1 MKWLATRSRALTITV
16 VGMLAMVPFF
26 LIADPVAANI
36 YWDICLGGIMA
47 VALWFAWHLPERRAA
62 WVLIVLGQFFFI
74 AGDVTWSVLQDVLHN
89 DAYPNVGDVFYVSG
103 YVLIAIGLSMLWRFQ
118 RAIANV
124 GALVDGL
131 IVAVAASVL
140 LWVFFIGPAVLDG
153 SGGLAERLFNTAYP
167 AGDLLLIAMGAQLG
181 MRVGRSVPSW
191 MLLIGMVTLLAA
203 DLWYA
208 YLAADDAYSVG
219 HPVDALWW
227 TSYVAIAALVVHER
241 VGELSRA
248 RIDPSGPRL
257 TLMRVSVLAA
267 TTLAAPLTIAARA
280 SGGMDLELVPLLGG
294 SIVLF
299 LLVVL
304 RLAIVAEQLETSR
317 GRLEHDATHDAL
329 TGLGN
334 RALYSER
341 VRQALAASATTPLR
355 TAVLCIDL
363 DDFKTVNDSLGHAAG
378 DRMLQ
383 EVGGRLRGVVRRA
396 DSVARLGGD
405 EFAILVDGEPA
416 EAALEIADRLLAEL
430 SRPVVLG
437 PNTTAHSSA
446 SIGIA
451 FGSPEDSVE
460 SLLRDADIAMYTAKN
475 NGKSRWEVYRPGMR
489 QQVLE
494 RFELRADLTHALE
507 RDEFFLHYQPI
518 IEVRTGA
525 VKGVEAL
532 VRWQHPTRG
541 RIDPGRFITLAEET
555 GLIVPIGRWIL
566 REACAQA
573 QRLDSSPDGPH
584 IAVNVSA
591 VQLHSPD
598 LAADVTDA
606 LVVSGLAPQ
615 RLLLELTES
624 TMIHDYAEAA
634 ERLAVIRSMGV
645 RIALDDFGAG
655 YTSLR
660 QLQSFPVDVVK
671 LDQSF
676 IKTTMAHDSGV
687 LDGLISMANSLGLET
702 VGEGIEESAQLNRL
716 REAHCHYAQGYLFS
730 RPVPETQLGE
740 AIETARAAA
749 VAEAGTPAGLQGTVS

>member
-1 MKWLATRSRALTITV
+1 VKLSV
-16 VGMLAMVPFF
+16 VGMLLMIPFF
-26 LIADPVAANI
+26 LIGDPVVANV

-47 VALWFAWHLPERRAA
+47 IALWFAWHLPERRAA
-62 WVLIVLGQFFFI
+62 WVLIVLGQFLFI
-74 AGDVTWSVLQDVLHN
+74 AGDVTWSVYEDVLHL
-89 DAYPNVGDVFYVSG
+89 DIYPNLGDVFYVSG
-103 YVLIAIGLSMLWRFQ
+103 YVLIALGLWMLWRYQ
-118 RAIANV
+118 RAVANI

-131 IVAVAASVL
+131 IVAVAAAVL

-153 SGGLAERLFNTAYP
+153 SAGLGEWLFNTAYP
-167 AGDLLLIAMGAQLG
+167 ASDLLLIAISAQLA
-181 MRVGRSVPSW
+181 MRLGRSVPAW
-191 MLLIGMVTLLAA
+191 ILLVGMVTLLAA
-203 DLWYA
+203 DIWYA

-219 HPVDALWW
+219 HPVDAFWW

-241 VGELSRA
+241 VGELSQPRV
-248 RIDPSGPRL
+248 DPNGPRV
-257 TLMRVSVLAA
+257 TLVRVAVLAA
-267 TTLAAPLTIAARA
+267 TTMAAPLTIAARA
-280 SGGMDLELVPLLGG
+280 SAGVSLELGPLLGG
-294 SIVLF
+294 TIALF

-304 RLAIVAEQLETSR
+304 RLAIVASQLETSR

-341 VRQALAASATTPLR
+341 VRQALAATTTTPLC

-363 DDFKTVNDSLGHAAG
+363 DDFKTVNDSLGHQAG

-383 EVGGRLRGVVRRA
+383 EVGGRLRSIVRRA

-416 EAALEIADRLLAEL
+416 DAALEIADRLLAEL
-430 SRPVVLG
+430 SKPVVLG
-437 PNTTAHSSA
+437 PNSTAHSSA

-451 FGSPEDSVE
+451 FGSHEDSVE

-494 RFELRADLTHALE
+494 RFELRADLNQALE

-518 IEVRTGA
+518 IEVDTGA
-525 VKGVEAL
+525 VKGIEAL

-541 RIDPGRFITLAEET
+541 RVEPGRFIALAEET
-555 GLIVPIGRWIL
+555 GLIVPMGRWIL

-573 QRLDSSPDGPH
+573 QSLDPRPDGPYV
-584 IAVNVSA
+584 AVNISA
-591 VQLHSPD
+591 VQLHSPN
-598 LAADVTDA
+598 LADDVTDA
-606 LVVSGLAPQ
+606 LRSSGLAPR

-624 TMIHDYAEAA
+624 TMIDDYAEAG
-634 ERLAVIRSMGV
+634 ERLATLRKMGV

-676 IKTTMAHDSGV
+676 IKDTMAHDSGV

-702 VGEGIEESAQLNRL
+702 VGEGIEESAQLSRL

-730 RPVPETQLGE
+730 RPVPVTQLE
-740 AIETARAAA
+740 AAIETAEAAA
-749 VAEAGTPAGLQGTVS
+749 AAEAATPALP

>member
-1 MKWLATRSRALTITV
+1 
-16 VGMLAMVPFF
+16 
-26 LIADPVAANI
+26 
-36 YWDICLGGIMA
+36 
-47 VALWFAWHLPERRAA
+47 
-62 WVLIVLGQFFFI
+62 
-74 AGDVTWSVLQDVLHN
+74 
-89 DAYPNVGDVFYVSG
+89 
-103 YVLIAIGLSMLWRFQ
+103 MLWRFQ

-131 IVAVAASVL
+131 IVAIAAAVL

-167 AGDLLLIAMGAQLG
+167 TGDLLLIAMGAQLG
-181 MRVGRSVPSW
+181 MRLGRSVPSW
-191 MLLIGMVTLLAA
+191 ILLVGMVTLLVA

-208 YLAADDAYSVG
+208 YLAADDAYFVG
-219 HPVDALWW
+219 HPVDAFWW
-227 TSYVAIAALVVHER
+227 MSYVAFAALVVHER
-241 VGELSRA
+241 VGELSRP
-248 RIDPSGPRL
+248 RVDPRGPRV
-257 TLMRVSVLAA
+257 TLLRVTVLAA
-267 TTLAAPLTIAARA
+267 TTLAAPLTIAVRA
-280 SGGMDLELVPLLGG
+280 ASDIDLELGPLLGG

-341 VRQALAASATTPLR
+341 VRQALVASETAPLR

-383 EVGGRLRGVVRRA
+383 EIGARLRSVVRRA

-405 EFAILVDGEPA
+405 EFAILVEGEPA
-416 EAALEIADRLLAEL
+416 EAALEIADRLLVEL
-430 SRPVVLG
+430 SKPVVLG

-451 FGSPEDSVE
+451 FGSSDDSVE

-494 RFELRADLTHALE
+494 RFELRADLDHALE
-507 RDEFFLHYQPI
+507 REEFFLHYQPI
-518 IEVRTGA
+518 IEVDTGA
-525 VKGVEAL
+525 VMGIEAL

-541 RIDPGRFITLAEET
+541 RIDPGRFIMLAEET

-566 REACAQA
+566 REACVQA
-573 QRLDSSPDGPH
+573 QRLDPSPDGPH
-584 IAVNVSA
+584 ISVNISA
-591 VQLHSPD
+591 VQLHSPQLTD
-598 LAADVTDA
+598 DVTDA

-624 TMIHDYAEAA
+624 TMIHDYADAA
-634 ERLAVIRSMGV
+634 ERLAVIRRLGV

-660 QLQSFPVDVVK
+660 QLQTFPVDVVK

-676 IKTTMAHDSGV
+676 IKDTMEHDSGV

-730 RPVPETQLGE
+730 RPVPEAQLGE
-740 AIETARAAA
+740 AIETAHAAA
-749 VAEAGTPAGLQGTVS
+749 VAVAGTHAGLPGMVS

>member
-1 MKWLATRSRALTITV
+1 
-16 VGMLAMVPFF
+16 
-26 LIADPVAANI
+26 
-36 YWDICLGGIMA
+36 
-47 VALWFAWHLPERRAA
+47 
-62 WVLIVLGQFFFI
+62 
-74 AGDVTWSVLQDVLHN
+74 
-89 DAYPNVGDVFYVSG
+89 
-103 YVLIAIGLSMLWRFQ
+103 
-118 RAIANV
+118 
-124 GALVDGL
+124 
-131 IVAVAASVL
+131 
-140 LWVFFIGPAVLDG
+140 
-153 SGGLAERLFNTAYP
+153 
-167 AGDLLLIAMGAQLG
+167 

-208 YLAADDAYSVG
+208 YLAADDAYNVG

-280 SGGMDLELVPLLGG
+280 SAGMDLELVPLLGG

-341 VRQALAASATTPLR
+341 VRQALAASTTTPLR

-383 EVGGRLRGVVRRA
+383 EVGVRLRAVVRRA

-416 EAALEIADRLLAEL
+416 DAALEIADRLLAEL

-475 NGKSRWEVYRPGMR
+475 NGKARWEVYRPGMR

-494 RFELRADLTHALE
+494 RFELRADLIHALE

-518 IEVRTGA
+518 IEVSHGRGEGRRGA
-525 VKGVEAL
+525 RAL
-532 VRWQHPTRG
+532 AAPDAG
-541 RIDPGRFITLAEET
+541 PIDPGRFITLAEET
-555 GLIVPIGRWIL
+555 GLIVPLGRWIL

-606 LVVSGLAPQ
+606 LLVSGLAPQ

-634 ERLAVIRSMGV
+634 ERLAAIRSMGV

-716 REAHCHYAQGYLFS
+716 REAHCHYAEGYLFS

>member
-1 MKWLATRSRALTITV
+1 MTWINRQSRAIKMGV
-16 VGMLAMVPFF
+16 AGMLLMIPFF
-26 LIADPVAANI
+26 LINDPVNANI
-36 YWDICLGGIMA
+36 YWDICLAAMMA
-47 VALWFAWHLPERRAA
+47 VALWFAWRLPERRAA
-62 WVLIVLGQFFFI
+62 WVLIVLGQFLFI
-74 AGDVTWSVLQDVLHN
+74 AGDVTWSVYEDVLHI
-89 DAYPNVGDVFYVSG
+89 DAYPNLGDVFYVSG
-103 YVLIAIGLSMLWRFQ
+103 YVLIAVGLSMLWRFQ
-118 RAIANV
+118 RAIGNV
-124 GALVDGL
+124 GAVVDGL
-131 IVAVAASVL
+131 IVAVAAAVL

-153 SGGLAERLFNTAYP
+153 SGGFAERAFNTAYP
-167 AGDLLLIAMGAQLG
+167 AGDLLLIAMGAQLA
-181 MRVGRSVPSW
+181 MRVGRSIPSW
-191 MLLIGMVTLLAA
+191 ILLVGVLALLVA

-219 HPVDALWW
+219 DPVDAFWW
-227 TSYVAIAALVVHER
+227 ISYVAIASLVVHER
-241 VGELSRA
+241 VGELSHA
-248 RIDPSGPRL
+248 RIDPSGPRV
-257 TLMRVSVLAA
+257 TLLRVAVLAA
-267 TTLAAPLTIAARA
+267 TTMAAPLTIAVRA
-280 SGGMDLELVPLLGG
+280 SAGRSLELGPLLGG
-294 SIVLF
+294 TILLF
-299 LLVVL
+299 LLVVV

-317 GRLEHDATHDAL
+317 GRLEHDATHDSL

-341 VRQALAASATTPLR
+341 VRQALAATQTTPHR

-383 EVGGRLRGVVRRA
+383 EIGTRLRSVVRRA

-416 EAALEIADRLLAEL
+416 EAALEIADRLLVEL
-430 SRPVVLG
+430 ARPVVLG
-437 PNTTAHSSA
+437 PNATAHSSA

-451 FGSPEDSVE
+451 FGSVGDSVE

-494 RFELRADLTHALE
+494 RFELRADLNHALE
-507 RDEFFLHYQPI
+507 REEFFLHYQPI
-518 IEVRTGA
+518 IEVHTGE

-532 VRWQHPTRG
+532 VRWQHPTKG
-541 RIDPGRFITLAEET
+541 RVDPGRFIGLAEET

-566 REACAQA
+566 SEACAQA
-573 QRLDSSPDGPH
+573 QRLDPSPNGPQ

-598 LAADVTDA
+598 LADDVTQA
-606 LVVSGLAPQ
+606 LRSSGLAPN

-624 TMIHDYAEAA
+624 TMIDDYAQAA
-634 ERLAVIRSMGV
+634 DRLATIRKMGV

-676 IKTTMAHDSGV
+676 IKDTMEHDSGV

-702 VGEGIEESAQLNRL
+702 VGEGIEESAQLDRL
-716 REAHCHYAQGYLFS
+716 REAHCRYAQGYLFS
-730 RPVPETQLGE
+730 KPVPVAQLEE
-740 AIETARAAA
+740 AIETAEAAAA
-749 VAEAGTPAGLQGTVS
+749 VEASSPADLRATVS

>member
-1 MKWLATRSRALTITV
+1 MKWLTTRSRALTISV

-26 LIADPVAANI
+26 FIADPVAANI
-36 YWDICLGGIMA
+36 YWDICLGGIMT
-47 VALWFAWHLPERRAA
+47 VALWYACHLPERRAA
-62 WVLIVLGQFFFI
+62 WVLIVLGQFLFI

-89 DAYPNVGDVFYVSG
+89 YAYPNVGDVFYVSG

-118 RAIANV
+118 RPIANI

-131 IVAVAASVL
+131 IVAVAAAVL

-167 AGDLLLIAMGAQLG
+167 ASDLLLIAMGAQLG
-181 MRVGRSVPSW
+181 MRLGRSVPSW
-191 MLLIGMVTLLAA
+191 ILLAGMVALLAA

-208 YLAADDAYSVG
+208 YLAADDAYAVG

-241 VGELSRA
+241 VGELAHA
-248 RIDPSGPRL
+248 RVDPRGPRV
-257 TLMRVSVLAA
+257 TLVRVAVLAA

-280 SGGMDLELVPLLGG
+280 SAGMDLELVPLLGG
-294 SIVLF
+294 TMVLF

-304 RLAIVAEQLETSR
+304 RLAIVAAQLETSR
-317 GRLEHDATHDAL
+317 GRLEHDATHDSL

-341 VRQALAASATTPLR
+341 VRQALAASPATPPR

-383 EVGGRLRGVVRRA
+383 EVGGRLRSVVRRA

-416 EAALEIADRLLAEL
+416 EAALEIADRLLVEL
-430 SRPVVLG
+430 AKPVVFG
-437 PNTTAHSSA
+437 PNSSAHSSA

-451 FGSPEDSVE
+451 YGSADDSVE

-475 NGKSRWEVYRPGMR
+475 NGKARWEVYRPGMR

-494 RFELRADLTHALE
+494 RFELRADLNHALE

-518 IEVRTGA
+518 IEVHTGS
-525 VKGVEAL
+525 VKGIEAL
-532 VRWQHPTRG
+532 VRWQHPTKG
-541 RIDPGRFITLAEET
+541 RIDPGRFIMLAEET

-566 REACAQA
+566 HEACTQA
-573 QRLDSSPDGPH
+573 QSLDPSADGPH

-591 VQLHSPD
+591 VQLHSPHLAD
-598 LAADVTDA
+598 DVAAALAA
-606 LVVSGLAPQ
+606 SGLAPH

-624 TMIHDYAEAA
+624 TMIHDYADAA
-634 ERLAVIRSMGV
+634 ERLAVIRKLGV

-660 QLQSFPVDVVK
+660 QLQSFQVDVVK

-676 IKTTMAHDSGV
+676 IKTTMTHDIGV

-702 VGEGIEESAQLNRL
+702 VGEGIEEPAQLDRL
-716 REAHCHYAQGYLFS
+716 REAHCRYAQGYLFS
-730 RPVPETQLGE
+730 RPVPVTQLSE
-740 AIETARAAA
+740 AIETARATAA
-749 VAEAGTPAGLQGTVS
+749 AH

>member
-1 MKWLATRSRALTITV
+1 MTWINRQSRAIKMGV
-16 VGMLAMVPFF
+16 AGMLLMIPFF
-26 LIADPVAANI
+26 LINDPVNANI
-36 YWDICLGGIMA
+36 YWDICLGAMMA
-47 VALWFAWHLPERRAA
+47 VALWFAWRLPERRAA
-62 WVLIVLGQFFFI
+62 WVLIVLGQFLFI
-74 AGDVTWSVLQDVLHN
+74 AGDVTWSVYEDVLHI
-89 DAYPNVGDVFYVSG
+89 DAYPNLGDVFYVSG
-103 YVLIAIGLSMLWRFQ
+103 YVLIAVGLSMLWRFQ
-118 RAIANV
+118 RAIGNV
-124 GALVDGL
+124 GAVVDGL
-131 IVAVAASVL
+131 IVAVAAAVL

-153 SGGLAERLFNTAYP
+153 SGGFAERAFNTAYP
-167 AGDLLLIAMGAQLG
+167 AGDLLLIAMGAQLA
-181 MRVGRSVPSW
+181 MRVGRSIPSW
-191 MLLIGMVTLLAA
+191 ILLVGVLALLVA

-219 HPVDALWW
+219 DPVDAFWW
-227 TSYVAIAALVVHER
+227 ISYVAIASLVVHER
-241 VGELSRA
+241 VGELSHA
-248 RIDPSGPRL
+248 RIDPSGPRV
-257 TLMRVSVLAA
+257 TLLRVAVLAA
-267 TTLAAPLTIAARA
+267 TTMAAPLTIAVRA
-280 SGGMDLELVPLLGG
+280 SAGRSLELGPLLGG
-294 SIVLF
+294 TILLF
-299 LLVVL
+299 LLVVV

-317 GRLEHDATHDAL
+317 GRLEHDATHDSL

-341 VRQALAASATTPLR
+341 VRQALAATQTTPHR

-383 EVGGRLRGVVRRA
+383 EIGTRLRSVVRRA

-416 EAALEIADRLLAEL
+416 EAALEIADRLLVEL
-430 SRPVVLG
+430 ARPVVLG
-437 PNTTAHSSA
+437 PNATAHSSA

-451 FGSPEDSVE
+451 FGSVGDSVE

-494 RFELRADLTHALE
+494 RFELRADLNHALE
-507 RDEFFLHYQPI
+507 REEFFLHYQPI
-518 IEVRTGA
+518 IEVHTGE

-532 VRWQHPTRG
+532 VRWQHPTKG
-541 RIDPGRFITLAEET
+541 RVDPGRFIGLAEET

-566 REACAQA
+566 SEACAQA
-573 QRLDSSPDGPH
+573 QRLDPSPNGPQ

-598 LAADVTDA
+598 LPEDVTQA
-606 LVVSGLAPQ
+606 LLSSGLAPN

-624 TMIHDYAEAA
+624 TMIDDYAQAA
-634 ERLAVIRSMGV
+634 DRLATIRKMGV

-676 IKTTMAHDSGV
+676 IKDTMEHDSGV

-702 VGEGIEESAQLNRL
+702 VGEGIEESAQLDRL
-716 REAHCHYAQGYLFS
+716 REAHCRYAQGYLFS
-730 RPVPETQLGE
+730 KPVPVAQLEE
-740 AIETARAAA
+740 AIETAEAAAA
-749 VAEAGTPAGLQGTVS
+749 VEAASPADLRATVS

>member
-1 MKWLATRSRALTITV
+1 MQRSRAVTMSA
-16 VGMLAMVPFF
+16 VGMLLMIPFF
-26 LIADPVAANI
+26 LIEDPVEANA
-36 YWDICLGGIMA
+36 YWDVCLGGMMA
-47 VALWFAWHLPERRAA
+47 VALWFACHLPERRAA
-62 WVLIVLGQFFFI
+62 WILIVLGQFLFI
-74 AGDVTWSVLQDVLHN
+74 AGDVTWTVYEDVLHR
-89 DAYPNVGDVFYVSG
+89 DVYPNLGDVFYVGG
-103 YVLIAIGLSMLWRFQ
+103 YLLIGIGLSMLWRSQ

-131 IVAVAASVL
+131 IVAVAAAVL
-140 LWVFFIGPAVLDG
+140 LWVFLIGPAVLDG
-153 SGGLAERLFNTAYP
+153 SGGLAEQLFNTAYP
-167 AGDLLLIAMGAQLG
+167 ASDLLLIAMGAQLA
-181 MRVGRSVPSW
+181 MRLGRSVPSW
-191 MLLIGMVTLLAA
+191 ILLVGMVTLLAA
-203 DLWYA
+203 DMWYA
-208 YLAADDAYSVG
+208 FLAADDAYAIG

-248 RIDPSGPRL
+248 RVDPSGPRV
-257 TLMRVSVLAA
+257 TLVRVAVLAA
-267 TTLAAPLTIAARA
+267 MTMAAPLTIAARA
-280 SGGMDLELVPLLGG
+280 STGASLELAPLLGG
-294 SIVLF
+294 TVVLF
-299 LLVVL
+299 LLVVV
-304 RLAIVAEQLETSR
+304 RLAIVAAQLETSR

-341 VRQALAASATTPLR
+341 VRKALAADPPTPLC

-383 EVGGRLRGVVRRA
+383 EVGGRLRSVVRRA

-416 EAALEIADRLLAEL
+416 EAALEIADRLLVEL
-430 SRPVVLG
+430 SKPVVLG
-437 PNTTAHSSA
+437 PNTAAHSSA
-446 SIGIA
+446 SVGIA

-494 RFELRADLTHALE
+494 RFELRADLTYALE

-518 IEVRTGA
+518 IEVRTGE
-525 VKGVEAL
+525 VKGIEAL
-532 VRWQHPTRG
+532 VRWQHPTKG
-541 RIDPGRFITLAEET
+541 RIDPGRFIALAEET
-555 GLIVPIGRWIL
+555 GLIVPMGRWIL

-573 QRLDSSPDGPH
+573 QTLDPRPDGPH

-598 LAADVTDA
+598 LAADVTEA
-606 LVVSGLAPQ
+606 LSTSGLAPQ

-624 TMIHDYAEAA
+624 TMIEDYVEAA
-634 ERLAVIRSMGV
+634 DRLAELRSMGV

-660 QLQSFPVDVVK
+660 QLQTFHVDVVK

-676 IKTTMAHDSGV
+676 IKDTMEHDSGV

-702 VGEGIEESAQLNRL
+702 VGEGIEESAQLDRL
-716 REAHCHYAQGYLFS
+716 REAHCRYAQGYLFS
-730 RPVPETQLGE
+730 RPVPVAQLEE
-740 AIETARAAA
+740 AIESAQAAA
-749 VAEAGTPAGLQGTVS
+749 APEQAGAVDLQRSVS

>member
-1 MKWLATRSRALTITV
+1 MTWISQQSRAVKLGV
-16 VGMLAMVPFF
+16 VGMLLMIPFF
-26 LIADPVAANI
+26 LIGDPVTANI
-36 YWDICLGGIMA
+36 YWDICLGGMMA
-47 VALWFAWHLPERRAA
+47 VALWFAWQLPERRAA
-62 WVLIVLGQFFFI
+62 WVLIVLGQFLFI
-74 AGDVTWSVLQDVLHN
+74 AGDVTWSVYEDVLHIE
-89 DAYPNVGDVFYVSG
+89 AYPNLGDVFYVSG
-103 YVLIAIGLSMLWRFQ
+103 YVLIAVGLSMLWRFQ
-118 RAIANV
+118 RAIGNV
-124 GALVDGL
+124 GAVVDGL
-131 IVAVAASVL
+131 IVAVAAAVL

-153 SGGLAERLFNTAYP
+153 SGGLAERAFNTAYP
-167 AGDLLLIAMGAQLG
+167 AGDLLLIAMGAQLA
-181 MRVGRSVPSW
+181 MRVGRSIPSW
-191 MLLIGMVTLLAA
+191 ILLVSVLALLVA

-219 HPVDALWW
+219 DPVDAFWW
-227 TSYVAIAALVVHER
+227 ISYVAIASLVVHER
-241 VGELSRA
+241 VGELSHA
-248 RIDPSGPRL
+248 RVDPSGPRV
-257 TLMRVSVLAA
+257 TLLRVGVLAA
-267 TTLAAPLTIAARA
+267 TTMAAPLTIASRA
-280 SGGMDLELVPLLGG
+280 SAGLSLELGPLLGG
-294 SIVLF
+294 TIVLF
-299 LLVVL
+299 LLVVV

-317 GRLEHDATHDAL
+317 GRLEHDATHDSL

-341 VRQALAASATTPLR
+341 VRQALAATPTTPHR

-383 EVGGRLRGVVRRA
+383 EIGGRLRSVVRRA

-430 SRPVVLG
+430 ARPVVLG
-437 PNTTAHSSA
+437 PNATAHSSA

-451 FGSPEDSVE
+451 FGSAEDSVE

-518 IEVRTGA
+518 IEVHTGE
-525 VKGVEAL
+525 VKGIEAL
-532 VRWQHPTRG
+532 VRWQHPTKG
-541 RIDPGRFITLAEET
+541 RIDPGRFIALAEET

-566 REACAQA
+566 SEACAQA
-573 QRLDSSPDGPH
+573 QRLDPSPTGPH

-591 VQLHSPD
+591 VQLHSPG
-598 LAADVTDA
+598 LADDVTQA
-606 LVVSGLAPQ
+606 LRSSGLAPH

-624 TMIHDYAEAA
+624 TMIDDYTEAA
-634 ERLAVIRSMGV
+634 DRLANIRKMGV
-645 RIALDDFGAG
+645 RIALNDFGAG

-676 IKTTMAHDSGV
+676 IKDTMEHDSGV

-702 VGEGIEESAQLNRL
+702 VGEGIEESAQFDRL
-716 REAHCHYAQGYLFS
+716 REAHCRYAQGYLFS
-730 RPVPETQLGE
+730 RPVPLAQLE
-740 AIETARAAA
+740 AAIETAEAAAA
-749 VAEAGTPAGLQGTVS
+749 VESASPSDLEPTLS

>member
-1 MKWLATRSRALTITV
+1 MGVA
-16 VGMLAMVPFF
+16 GMLLMIPFF
-26 LIADPVAANI
+26 LINDPVNANI
-36 YWDICLGGIMA
+36 YWDICLGAMMA
-47 VALWFAWHLPERRAA
+47 VALWFAWRLPERRAA
-62 WVLIVLGQFFFI
+62 WVLIVLGQFLFI
-74 AGDVTWSVLQDVLHN
+74 AGDVTWSVYEDVLHI
-89 DAYPNVGDVFYVSG
+89 DAYPNLGDVFYVSG
-103 YVLIAIGLSMLWRFQ
+103 YVLIAVGLSMLWRFQ
-118 RAIANV
+118 RAIGNV
-124 GALVDGL
+124 GAVVDGL
-131 IVAVAASVL
+131 IVAVAAAVL

-153 SGGLAERLFNTAYP
+153 SGGFAERAFNTAYP
-167 AGDLLLIAMGAQLG
+167 AGDLLLIAMGAQLA
-181 MRVGRSVPSW
+181 MHVGRSIPSW
-191 MLLIGMVTLLAA
+191 ILLVGVLALLVA

-219 HPVDALWW
+219 DPVDAFWW
-227 TSYVAIAALVVHER
+227 ISYVAIASLVVHER
-241 VGELSRA
+241 VGELSHA
-248 RIDPSGPRL
+248 RIDPSGPRV
-257 TLMRVSVLAA
+257 TLLRVAVLAA
-267 TTLAAPLTIAARA
+267 TTMAAPLTIAVRA
-280 SGGMDLELVPLLGG
+280 SAGRSLELGPLLGG
-294 SIVLF
+294 TILLF
-299 LLVVL
+299 LLVVV

-317 GRLEHDATHDAL
+317 GRLEHDATHDSL

-341 VRQALAASATTPLR
+341 VRQALAATQSTPHR

-383 EVGGRLRGVVRRA
+383 EIGTRLRSVVRRA

-416 EAALEIADRLLAEL
+416 EAALEIADRLLVEL
-430 SRPVVLG
+430 ARPVVLG
-437 PNTTAHSSA
+437 PNATAHSSA

-451 FGSPEDSVE
+451 FGSVGDSVE

-494 RFELRADLTHALE
+494 RFELRADLNHALE
-507 RDEFFLHYQPI
+507 REEFFLHYQPI
-518 IEVRTGA
+518 IEVHTGE

-532 VRWQHPTRG
+532 VRWQHPTKG
-541 RIDPGRFITLAEET
+541 RVDPGRFIALAEET

-566 REACAQA
+566 SEACAQA
-573 QRLDSSPDGPH
+573 QRLDPSPNGPH

-598 LAADVTDA
+598 LPEDVTQA
-606 LVVSGLAPQ
+606 LLSSGLAPN

-624 TMIHDYAEAA
+624 TMIDDYAQAA
-634 ERLAVIRSMGV
+634 DRLATIRKMGV

-676 IKTTMAHDSGV
+676 IKDTMEHDSGV

-702 VGEGIEESAQLNRL
+702 VGEGIEESAQLDRL
-716 REAHCHYAQGYLFS
+716 REAHCRYAQGYLFS
-730 RPVPETQLGE
+730 KPVPVAQLEE
-740 AIETARAAA
+740 AIETAEAAA
-749 VAEAGTPAGLQGTVS
+749 AAEAASPADLQATVS